1 MALKN
6 YYTKEEYE
14 MQELVQKQIDLAGF
28 GGEGF
33 TEKQVN
39 QIHEYAQMVG
49 DELRVRSLIWN
60 IAEANDRSDQERI
73 TQLMDDAR
81 KEVEIYPDR
90 NVGMSA
96 LHGYGY
102 FADDMYPL
110 GKEQA
115 LDLHRRG
122 LKVYCLQTDGSKSE
136 YASREM
142 IQEHEGLFG
151 VERREWDA
159 LEADEPD
166 YTEEF
171 DSLRDPMIIVNKEEA
186 LKYYDAGATIYLITP
201 FSQPIAASERTEIE
215 RGSDYFQLPE
225 DEQTL
230 LKDLE
235 AEMKEHPQMQ
245 SLKEARL
252 LLGNEKR
259 YGIYQFKEGSFAE
272 TYAFMNM
279 NYIMDHNII
288 IRKEDYDLVYSG
300 KMFINDSLD
309 SLYERFNIDRPNDF
323 TGHSMSVGDIIVVN
337 DGEKLASY
345 FVDSVSFKELDH
357 FIDMEIVLPEKEQE
371 ESLKE
376 EYKPLTKVEEL
387 EEQNYNMVD
396 NVLNNGFGEKNRR
409 EEIRKTAEE
418 YQQKTGA
425 TITFF
430 AAVCEEFPSMGDYFD
445 GLTIEQ
451 ATDKYEKILEDPRL
465 GYMGNGMG
473 LELHDPTL
481 PDYLDGP
488 LTLIKGRTIYAD
500 NIDSI
505 SYYREHPLVLEAVQ
519 QLKEHFPNFK
529 YFMTTQEKQD
539 IYPEHMT
546 AESIAYALVD
556 LAENFETYEFHDNVD
571 NKETLVKE
579 IEYNL
584 YAGLGK
590 KEYASFL
597 KDVID
602 ESDELSTKAQILLQ
616 RINGYSIP
624 EKMDLEPLV
633 KIVSSEYREMET
645 GKYLPFK
652 EANEK
657 LGILDQN
664 FLKENQATDKWDDL
678 YSVEYMVLCSIDS
691 QIRRVNGKIMLGS
704 GEGDIIEHM
713 KGIEDQRDVQEH
725 ILPYLYEYCGLV
737 EKSPEI
743 AAEVKETE
751 TGAVAHKDTQPVGI
765 MEKSPVKSEGEKKKS
780 IHDRLKENKK
790 NLGQKLGKDDP
801 QKGVELT

>member
-1 MALKN
+1 
-6 YYTKEEYE
+6 
-14 MQELVQKQIDLAGF
+14 
-28 GGEGF
+28 
-33 TEKQVN
+33 
-39 QIHEYAQMVG
+39 
-49 DELRVRSLIWN
+49 
-60 IAEANDRSDQERI
+60 
-73 TQLMDDAR
+73 
-81 KEVEIYPDR
+81 
-90 NVGMSA
+90 
-96 LHGYGY
+96 
-102 FADDMYPL
+102 
-110 GKEQA
+110 
-115 LDLHRRG
+115 
-122 LKVYCLQTDGSKSE
+122 
-136 YASREM
+136 
-142 IQEHEGLFG
+142 
-151 VERREWDA
+151 
-159 LEADEPD
+159 
-166 YTEEF
+166 
-171 DSLRDPMIIVNKEEA
+171 
-186 LKYYDAGATIYLITP
+186 
-201 FSQPIAASERTEIE
+201 
-215 RGSDYFQLPE
+215 
-225 DEQTL
+225 
-230 LKDLE
+230 
-235 AEMKEHPQMQ
+235 
-245 SLKEARL
+245 
-252 LLGNEKR
+252 
-259 YGIYQFKEGSFAE
+259 
-272 TYAFMNM
+272 
-279 NYIMDHNII
+279 
-288 IRKEDYDLVYSG
+288 
-300 KMFINDSLD
+300 MFINDSLD

-337 DGEKLASY
+337 DGERLASY

-678 YSVEYMVLCSIDS
+678 YSVEYMVLCYIDS

>member
-288 IRKEDYDLVYSG
+288 IRKEDYDLVYS
-300 KMFINDSLD
+300 
-309 SLYERFNIDRPNDF
+309 
-323 TGHSMSVGDIIVVN
+323 
-337 DGEKLASY
+337 
-345 FVDSVSFKELDH
+345 
-357 FIDMEIVLPEKEQE
+357 
-371 ESLKE
+371 
-376 EYKPLTKVEEL
+376 
-387 EEQNYNMVD
+387 
-396 NVLNNGFGEKNRR
+396 
-409 EEIRKTAEE
+409 
-418 YQQKTGA
+418 
-425 TITFF
+425 
-430 AAVCEEFPSMGDYFD
+430 
-445 GLTIEQ
+445 
-451 ATDKYEKILEDPRL
+451 
-465 GYMGNGMG
+465 
-473 LELHDPTL
+473 
-481 PDYLDGP
+481 
-488 LTLIKGRTIYAD
+488 
-500 NIDSI
+500 
-505 SYYREHPLVLEAVQ
+505 
-519 QLKEHFPNFK
+519 
-529 YFMTTQEKQD
+529 
-539 IYPEHMT
+539 
-546 AESIAYALVD
+546 
-556 LAENFETYEFHDNVD
+556 
-571 NKETLVKE
+571 
-579 IEYNL
+579 
-584 YAGLGK
+584 
-590 KEYASFL
+590 
-597 KDVID
+597 
-602 ESDELSTKAQILLQ
+602 
-616 RINGYSIP
+616 
-624 EKMDLEPLV
+624 
-633 KIVSSEYREMET
+633 
-645 GKYLPFK
+645 
-652 EANEK
+652 
-657 LGILDQN
+657 
-664 FLKENQATDKWDDL
+664 
-678 YSVEYMVLCSIDS
+678 
-691 QIRRVNGKIMLGS
+691 
-704 GEGDIIEHM
+704 
-713 KGIEDQRDVQEH
+713 
-725 ILPYLYEYCGLV
+725 
-737 EKSPEI
+737 
-743 AAEVKETE
+743 
-751 TGAVAHKDTQPVGI
+751 
-765 MEKSPVKSEGEKKKS
+765 
-780 IHDRLKENKK
+780 
-790 NLGQKLGKDDP
+790 
-801 QKGVELT
+801 